1 MKPILERLRSGEILV
16 ADGAMGTM
24 LFRRGL
30 RPGDC
35 PESFNLTHPEML
47 EEIAALYLGA
57 GADIIQTNTFGGS
70 PLKLSHYGLQ
80 TQTAQI
86 NRIAVSCVKKAA
98 GGRAY
103 VSGSCGPSGEMLKP
117 YGTLEE
123 ETMSK
128 SFREQVSALA
138 GAGVDLL
145 CVETMTDLRE
155 ASLAVRAAKS
165 VSPSTPVMA
174 TMTFDRIP
182 KGYYTIMGVGIEQAI
197 EGLSGAGADIVGS
210 NCGHGIDTM
219 IGIARH
225 MRKLTGLPIVIQSN
239 AGLPEPKGDD
249 VIYPES
255 PSYFAEKTI
264 ELIEAGVSI
273 VGGCCG

>member
-103 VSGSCGPSGEMLKP
+103 VSGSCGP
-117 YGTLEE
+117 
-123 ETMSK
+123 
-128 SFREQVSALA
+128 
-138 GAGVDLL
+138 
-145 CVETMTDLRE
+145 
-155 ASLAVRAAKS
+155 
-165 VSPSTPVMA
+165 
-174 TMTFDRIP
+174 
-182 KGYYTIMGVGIEQAI
+182 
-197 EGLSGAGADIVGS
+197 
-210 NCGHGIDTM
+210 CGRT
-219 IGIARH
+219 
-225 MRKLTGLPIVIQSN
+225 S
-239 AGLPEPKGDD
+239 
-249 VIYPES
+249 
-255 PSYFAEKTI
+255 
-264 ELIEAGVSI
+264 
-273 VGGCCG
+273 